1 MYQNGTIM
9 VQGSEAALSS
19 FERDFST
26 LKKLAETEKIKNAS
40 TPLIPGPEK
49 INSHN
54 EPGKEKT
61 TPVCNSGDIDQDPQ
75 TEAQHLHSTVEQV
88 RDSLSLLEVELT
100 ELKEQVLTHITCNT
114 EAQFLKDQLSQVRN
128 QLKLSVGKL
137 KGEVETLQADKEEVK
152 RELAEEKQGM
162 RKELAEIREELRRE
176 LSGVREQLQVRD
188 KAIESLKEQLQSL
201 TAPATAPAPT
211 LAHTDPAH
219 TDPAPVHTDPAPVH
233 TDTLTPSQSQ
243 PSQENKTPVTQ
254 SVPQTKDKNTPPLK
268 TATPELTHP
277 RAHTATQKAT
287 EVAILIDS
295 NGKFINEEQLFPGM
309 KVSKIWCPRAKDA
322 LHILSRPDFGSPK
335 HIVIHTGTN
344 DLREEQERVGG
355 LLRRVAERASESFPS
370 SKITIS
376 ALLPRRDF
384 HPLTIQRVN
393 AEISRG
399 CALLPNVHLAH
410 HPTIGPWDLYDNV
423 HLYKSA
429 VGEFARTLKDVAL
442 SRRPGNRRRSS
453 NAQQSP
459 PAPPRSSP
467 QHRARPRTIAPN
479 KGPGHQPHPPPQP
492 RPVWMHH
499 PNQEQP
505 PPPGPPAPPRLDAPP
520 QPRAAPPP
528 GPPAPPW
535 PASPPPGPR
544 PTSQPTQLC

>member
-1 MYQNGTIM
+1 MAAMVTEDAAASGARPFTYPAGVNSESSRTQHKLRIQRESPETLFADCNQSQGKSVTTNLLLYTEQTAAWHTAVCAHYPHFTKRGICKGRQILTFTNEEKDPENRCLTINMYQNGTIM

-26 LKKLAETEKIKNAS
+26 LKKLSETEKIKNAS

-49 INSHN
+49 LNSHN

-75 TEAQHLHSTVEQV
+75 TQAQHLHSTVEQV

-211 LAHTDPAH
+211 LAHTDPA
-219 TDPAPVHTDPAPVH
+219 PVHTDPAPVH

-335 HIVIHTGTN
+335 HIVIHTGT
-344 DLREEQERVGG
+344 
-355 LLRRVAERASESFPS
+355 
-370 SKITIS
+370 
-376 ALLPRRDF
+376 
-384 HPLTIQRVN
+384 
-393 AEISRG
+393 
-399 CALLPNVHLAH
+399 
-410 HPTIGPWDLYDNV
+410 
-423 HLYKSA
+423 
-429 VGEFARTLKDVAL
+429 
-442 SRRPGNRRRSS
+442 
-453 NAQQSP
+453 
-459 PAPPRSSP
+459 
-467 QHRARPRTIAPN
+467 
-479 KGPGHQPHPPPQP
+479 
-492 RPVWMHH
+492 
-499 PNQEQP
+499 
-505 PPPGPPAPPRLDAPP
+505 
-520 QPRAAPPP
+520 
-528 GPPAPPW
+528 
-535 PASPPPGPR
+535 
-544 PTSQPTQLC
+544 